1 MSSTK
6 KIAIQGKSALALLLL
21 LFFSFSAF
29 AKGFTANVL
38 VLKTAS
44 HSKTKTCIG
53 GKHTG
58 AVVSVF
64 DVQDDNDAD
73 DVDFA
78 VLPDFSIQ
86 LPHATTVYQIE
97 NTSPKGIAYTIASF
111 HLYDLYCNWKSYLL

>member
-6 KIAIQGKSALALLLL
+6 KIAIQGKGAMALLLL

-44 HSKTKTCIG
+44 HTKTKAGIG
-53 GKHTG
+53 TKYAG
-58 AVVSVF
+58 ATVSAF
-64 DVQDDNDAD
+64 DIQDDNNAD

-78 VLPDFSIQ
+78 LLPDFSIQ

>member
-29 AKGFTANVL
+29 AKGFTANIL
-38 VLKTAS
+38 VLKTAP
-44 HSKTKTCIG
+44 HTKTKAGIG
-53 GKHTG
+53 TKYAG
-58 AVVSVF
+58 ATVSAF

-86 LPHATTVYQIE
+86 LPHATTVFQIE
-97 NTSPKGIAYTIASF
+97 YTNRKGTAYTIASF